1 MVYLLY
7 NKFLLRVFVL
17 LTGAGIGLAAW
28 RYVALSALKLP
39 EQGARDALAII
50 SFLIASWLVMLIAE
64 VLDNHYARAFGC
76 LCVGLGAYVSY
87 PWIFRIDGPKLAELA
102 GGKAGMQQVALGFWG
117 AAGIA
122 ALMLLLLVWRLV
134 LDRLTYGRPPLSAA
148 HADVKL
154 GPALPAVAAP
164 PKAEPDG
171 LPPIPLDT
179 SPLLVAPAVR
189 EQLAAPQRDGAP
201 VQRLTGIGGMCLGT
215 VFELKPGQYTLGR
228 VEAELLLEG
237 DNQVSRRHAQL
248 KIEQDGMATLSDLG
262 STNGTF
268 VNNQR
273 IQSIQLCPGDVVQIG
288 TSSFKVEG

>member
-17 LTGAGIGLAAW
+17 LTGAGIGVAAW
-28 RYVALSALKLP
+28 HYVALSALKLP

-50 SFLIASWLVMLIAE
+50 SFLVAAWLVMLIAE
-64 VLDNHYARAFGC
+64 VLDNHYARVFGC

-87 PWIFRIDGPKLAELA
+87 PWVFRIDGPKLAEVA
-102 GGKAGMQQVALGFWG
+102 GGQSGMQLVALGFWG
-117 AAGIA
+117 ACGIA
-122 ALMLLLLVWRLV
+122 AVMLLLLVWRLV
-134 LDRLTYGRPPLSAA
+134 LDRLTYGRPPLPAA

-154 GPALPAVAAP
+154 GPAPPAMAVA

-171 LPPIPLDT
+171 LPPIPIDT
-179 SPLLVAPAVR
+179 SPLLVSSAAPV
-189 EQLAAPQRDGAP
+189 QSFAPQRAGAP
-201 VQRLTGIGGMCLGT
+201 VKQLTGIGGMCLGT
-215 VFELKPGQYTLGR
+215 VFAVQPGQHTLGR
-228 VEAELLLEG
+228 SDAELLLAD

-248 KIEQDGMATLSDLG
+248 NVEPDGLATLSDLG

>member
-17 LTGAGIGLAAW
+17 LTGAGIGVAAW
-28 RYVALSALKLP
+28 QYVALSAIKLP

-50 SFLIASWLVMLIAE
+50 SFLIAAWLVMLIAE

-76 LCVGLGAYVSY
+76 LCVGLGAYISY
-87 PWIFRIDGPKLAELA
+87 PWIFRIDGPKLAEVA
-102 GGKAGMQQVALGFWG
+102 GGQAGMQLVALGFW
-117 AAGIA
+117 AASGIA

-134 LDRLTYGRPPLSAA
+134 LDRLTYGRPPLRAA

-154 GPALPAVAAP
+154 GPATPAATAP
-164 PKAEPDG
+164 PKAQPEG
-171 LPPIPLDT
+171 LAPIPIDT
-179 SPLLVAPAVR
+179 SPLLVTSAAP
-189 EQLAAPQRDGAP
+189 EQLFAPQRTAAP
-201 VQRLTGIGGMCLGT
+201 VRRLTGIGGMGLGT
-215 VFELKPGQYTLGR
+215 VFEIEPGQHVIGR
-228 VEAELLLEG
+228 VDAELLLAD

-248 KIEQDGMATLSDLG
+248 NVEQDGLATLSDLG

-273 IQSIQLCPGDVVQIG
+273 VQSIQLCPGDVVQVG